1 MQDPVR
7 KEVPEAVAT
16 CRRAGIFVRMVTGDN
31 VHTAE
36 CIARD
41 CGILTDGG
49 LAMEGPIF
57 RSMPED
63 QLLPLLPRL
72 QVCPRHLLPSRQQ
85 QFHVQQGPSFTETA
99 SRVGIRMSSCCVG
112 VLHTH
117 WMLPVACWVAQ
128 QCMICNSGLRCRL
141 ISFNFEPGDQRAFAV
156 KPWHPSSTH

>member
-1 MQDPVR
+1 MR

-72 QVCPRHLLPSRQQ
+72 QVCPRHLLPSRLQP
-85 QFHVQQGPSFTETA
+85 FHLQQGSSFAKTA
-99 SRVGIRMSSCCVG
+99 CRVCIRISACCVG
-112 VLHTH
+112 KLPMHR
-117 WMLPVACWVAQ
+117 MLLVSCWVAQ
-128 QCMICNSGLRCRL
+128 HILLGMQQWVTLPPDVTQPQARRSESLCS
-141 ISFNFEPGDQRAFAV
+141 Q
-156 KPWHPSSTH
+156 PWTPFPSVC